1 MGIKNKFSVKR
12 DDDMDAML
20 PFMSLLLIIIPVLIG
35 NVAFN
40 QLRSIELSTP
50 GVSEPNPNQPP
61 EEEVKKNKM
70 ITAKLIIEPN
80 AMLLEMIDE
89 ETANVEE
96 RLKKDVTAEGA
107 KAMFALMRKYKD
119 QYPKLDVIMVNVH
132 QDVTYDKIVSI
143 LDEIKKPIKVEE
155 LKGVD
160 DKDKAILK
168 DGSYYFNLVMLPK
181 LVELEIDK
189 GATI

>member
-1 MGIKNKFSVKR
+1 MGAKNRFRMKR
-12 DDDMDAML
+12 EEDMDAML

-50 GVSEPNPNQPP
+50 GVSEPSTSQP
-61 EEEVKKNKM
+61 EEETKKPKM

-80 AMLLEMIDE
+80 TMLLELIDE

-96 RLKKDVTAEGA
+96 KLQKDVSGEGA
-107 KAMFALMRKYKD
+107 KEMFALIRKYKD
-119 QYPKLDVIMVNVH
+119 QYPKLDVVMVNIH
-132 QDVTYDKIVSI
+132 QDVTYDKIVQV
-143 LDEIKKPIKVEE
+143 LDEIKKPIKVDE

-160 DKDKAILK
+160 DKDKAIIK

-181 LVELEIDK
+181 MKELEISK
-189 GATI
+189 GASI

>member
-40 QLRSIELSTP
+40 NLRSIELSTP

-61 EEEVKKNKM
+61 PEEDLKKDKM
-70 ITAKLIIEPN
+70 ITAKLLIEPN

-89 ETANVEE
+89 ETANVEAK
-96 RLKKDVTAEGA
+96 LQKPVDTASA
-107 KAMFALMRKYKD
+107 KEMFQMIRKYKE
-119 QYPKLDVIMVNVH
+119 QYPKLDVVMVNINK
-132 QDVTYDKIVSI
+132 DVTYDKIVSV
-143 LDEIKKPIKVEE
+143 LDEIKKPIKVNE
-155 LKGVD
+155 LASLD
-160 DKDKAILK
+160 EKDKAIIK
-168 DGSYYFNLVMLPK
+168 DGNYYFNLVMLPK
-181 LVELEIDK
+181 TIDLEIK
-189 GATI
+189 GEE